1 MIGRIFKGWALILS
15 LLLPLSPRSALG
27 NSKQWPIA
35 RNPIRTAGSGRK
47 VTVTLAP
54 AVEQALQKH
63 FPGFHVADSGD
74 FSQYIGPAQME
85 APPKLFVPFACVGD
99 FDGNGLPDVALM
111 LKNSRRRW
119 LFVAFHQTYRGTFR
133 PYRID
138 ASRWSHDQLIDGT
151 GKVEIFFEA
160 LPLRKYFP
168 ESLHLKQDDRR
179 DGIHSVW
186 DEEASRLFY
195 FRNGRYRWLQTSD

>member
-1 MIGRIFKGWALILS
+1 MIRGVFEGWALTLAMLFSLS
-15 LLLPLSPRSALG
+15 HPPALG
-27 NSKQWPIA
+27 KIRQGVIV
-35 RNPIRTAGSGRK
+35 RNPIKVAGSGRK

-54 AVEQALQKH
+54 ALEQALRRQ
-63 FPGFHVADSGD
+63 FPGFQVADSGD

-85 APPKLFVPFACVGD
+85 VPPKLFVPFACVGD

-151 GKVEIFFEA
+151 GKVEIFLEA

-168 ESLHLKQDDRR
+168 EALHLKHDDRR

-195 FRNGRYRWLQTSD
+195 FRDGRYRYLQTSD

>member
-1 MIGRIFKGWALILS
+1 MIRGVFKGLALTLAMLLS
-15 LLLPLSPRSALG
+15 LSHPPALG
-27 NSKQWPIA
+27 KIRQGVIV
-35 RNPIRTAGSGRK
+35 RNPIKTAGSGRK

-54 AVEQALQKH
+54 AVEQALRRH

-74 FSQYIGPAQME
+74 FSPYISSALME
-85 APPKLFVPFACVGD
+85 GHPKLFVPFACVGD

-111 LKNSRRRW
+111 LKNSHRRW
-119 LFVAFHQTYRGTFR
+119 LFVAFHQTHRGTFR
-133 PYRID
+133 PHRVD
-138 ASRWSHDQLIDGT
+138 ARQWSHDQLIDSS
-151 GKVEIFFEA
+151 GKVEVIFEA

-168 ESLHLKQDDRR
+168 EALHLKHDDRR

-195 FRNGRYRWLQTSD
+195 FRDGRYRYLQTSD